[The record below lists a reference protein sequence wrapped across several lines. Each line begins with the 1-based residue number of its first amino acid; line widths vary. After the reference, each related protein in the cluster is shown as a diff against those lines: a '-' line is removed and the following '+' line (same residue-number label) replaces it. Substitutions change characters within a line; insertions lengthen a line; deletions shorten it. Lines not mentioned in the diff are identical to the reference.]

1 MGNSWQYD
9 RDIMGKSW
17 EYHGNNIMGIISWE
31 HHGNVTWILLETRAE
46 YHGKISWE
54 THGNITSLG
63 CRLTTE
69 HTLCHLKRVF
79 EMSPFSWGVEETWS
93 MFQKYVHIIL
103 EKLVTGIV
111 YGNMMIV
118 SSKWWIFYRC
128 LMAIIPHGHAWNWEY
143 DGYTVLHHDLLCPV
157 ASLSEQDLLN
167 IWASHDLPMIFPWC
181 ERRSR
186 QDSWSKK
193 TTPRSVRIKWI
204 RPSGIMTQNPQVKPR
219 SQWTTSLAPCHMLWK
234 ILHCAFDGEIFS
246 EIIWSNRAHV
256 LDKLSPSEKN
266 MDQYQGKKPY
276 RTWIFWKRTL
286 PMKPQVAG
294 VPTLAMGQP
303 MSR

>member
-1 MGNSWQYD
+1 MGT
-9 RDIMGKSW
+9 
-17 EYHGNNIMGIISWE
+17 H
-31 HHGNVTWILLETRAE
+31 ET
-46 YHGKISWE
+46 
-54 THGNITSLG
+54 
-63 CRLTTE
+63 
-69 HTLCHLKRVF
+69 
-79 EMSPFSWGVEETWS
+79 
-93 MFQKYVHIIL
+93 
-103 EKLVTGIV
+103 
-111 YGNMMIV
+111 GNMMDIQYYTMICCV
-118 SSKWWIFYRC
+118 RWRHSLNKIFWTY
-128 LMAIIPHGHAWNWEY
+128 E
-143 DGYTVLHHDLLCPV
+143 
-157 ASLSEQDLLN
+157 
-167 IWASHDLPMIFPWC
+167 LPMIFPWSSHDAN
-181 ERRSR
+181 EEVAKIPDRRRRLPGVWGSNESGPAG
-186 QDSWSKK
+186 SWPK
-193 TTPRSVRIKWI
+193 IL
-204 RPSGIMTQNPQVKPR
+204 KPR